1 MTACKAS
8 SSDIAEA
15 LYKIIKISGS
25 IQTLLIGNTEIS
37 KFLTKDFY
45 NALGE
50 NKTIETL
57 VIDYPDATHLN
68 KSRHDGTLLTYLSQA
83 CAMNSRK
90 NGCLQTVS
98 FKNSVSNTINLE
110 AFLSGFYISDK

>member
-1 MTACKAS
+1 MTSCKAS

-25 IQTLLIGNTEIS
+25 IQTLLIGNTEVA
-37 KFLTKDFY
+37 KYLTKDFY

-57 VIDYPDATHLN
+57 VIDYPDSTHLN
-68 KSRHDGTLLTYLSQA
+68 KSKHDSLLLTKLANA

-90 NGCLQTVS
+90 KGSLHTVS
-98 FKNSVSNTINLE
+98 FKNSVSNTVNLE
-110 AFLSGFYISDK
+110 GFLTGFYISDK